1 MSGHNRWKFKM
12 KKCFAFF
19 LSLMLAMALPVAK
32 GEKSGAAE
40 VFAKDSEGDI
50 VVIID
55 PGHGGYDGGAVSV
68 YGDKEADL
76 NWNIAQ
82 YMKAELETYAG
93 VKVYVTRANNEWNS
107 NTGRSQFGITLGA
120 DVIISIHNNSSGNAD
135 TSGFVGYGSI
145 VPDYSETTK
154 NLCLTMAKYAVA
166 AGLDLYN
173 EGYLTRSGTNPSED
187 YYTVIDEGIKA
198 GIPTIIAEH
207 CFLSNASNAGF
218 INAPEN
224 QRKVGVADAT
234 AVAEFFGLSKRTV
247 SDGQS
252 IALDRSYSA
261 YFVPGVNRENMAVSF
276 SSSDSNVARV
286 REDGL
291 ITAVNAGT
299 ATVTYTYADGTTGS
313 CSFTTK
319 EVRQVGVAA
328 GIIPTVYHSSEAVAA
343 IDKSRIMV
351 KAIYSDGTCRQQ
363 SSGYTIGDI
372 DPNVQG
378 RQFISVYH
386 NGFNGSFSIVLD
398 ADKEAGSY
406 SDYLYQ
412 VKGDYA
418 DGFTYPELVDIEG
431 VSGSPYTGGGYAG
444 NTDPEETSASA
455 PVQTPEESTEQT
467 APPEETTETSGEGS
481 LGGTQGGETESTSAS
496 SEEPVSD
503 PSDTGTEGEKESGTD
518 MNMPSGE
525 NNSGSIA
532 GGNTEIQNTAAASRS
547 ERKDSG
553 IDWFLMVLVLVIL
566 LLFVL
571 IVLAVRSIVKN
582 NRYNRSLEGQ
592 EEAEPKRKKRR

>member
-1 MSGHNRWKFKM
+1 MSGHNRWKLKM

-19 LSLMLAMALPVAK
+19 LSLMLAMALPTAMG
-32 GEKSGAAE
+32 GEKGGLQE
-40 VFAKDSEGDI
+40 VFAKDGEGDI
-50 VVIID
+50 VVVID

-107 NTGRSQFGITLGA
+107 NTGRSQLGMNLGA
-120 DVIISIHNNSSGNAD
+120 DVIISIHNNSSANAG

-145 VPDYSETTK
+145 VPEYSETTK
-154 NLCLTMAKYAVA
+154 NLILTMVKYASA

-173 EGYLTRSGTNPSED
+173 EGYLTRSGSNPGED

-207 CFLSNASNAGF
+207 CFLSNASNAAF
-218 INAPEN
+218 IHEPEN

-261 YFVPGVNRENMAVSF
+261 YFVPGVDRENMAVGF

-299 ATVTYTYADGTTGS
+299 ATITYTYGDGTTGS

-328 GIIPTVYHSSEAVAA
+328 GILPTVYHSSEAVAA

-386 NGFNGSFSIVLD
+386 NGFTGSFSIVLD

-431 VSGSPYTGGGYAG
+431 VSGAPYGGGAG
-444 NTDPEETSASA
+444 LSTDPGETAAVS
-455 PVQTPEESTEQT
+455 PQQTEESTGQT
-467 APPEETTETSGEGS
+467 AAPEETTEASGEGS

-503 PSDTGTEGEKESGTD
+503 PADTGTEGEKESGTG

-532 GGNTEIQNTAAASRS
+532 GGNTGIQNTAAASRS
-547 ERKDSG
+547 ERKNSG
-553 IDWFLMVLVLVIL
+553 IDWFLLVLILIIL
-566 LLFVL
+566 LLFAL
-571 IVLAVRSIVKN
+571 IVLAVRSIINN
-582 NRYNRSLEGQ
+582 NRYNRSLNAW
-592 EEAEPKRKKRR
+592 EEEEPKRKKRR